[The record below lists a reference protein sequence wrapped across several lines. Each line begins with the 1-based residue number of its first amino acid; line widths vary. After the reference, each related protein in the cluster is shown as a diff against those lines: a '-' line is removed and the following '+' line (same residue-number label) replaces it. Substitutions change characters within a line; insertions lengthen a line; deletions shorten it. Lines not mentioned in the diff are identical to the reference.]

1 MSDKNTSIKF
11 SILNNSED
19 ITSVKNGTLSNN
31 STFVITQQERLNN
44 FLNSVYTKQ
53 QNYNPTMKSLIIYHV
68 HPESGIGNM
77 IRGYFTGFVIAF
89 VTNRTYKSMN

>member
-1 MSDKNTSIKF
+1 
-11 SILNNSED
+11 
-19 ITSVKNGTLSNN
+19 
-31 STFVITQQERLNN
+31 
-44 FLNSVYTKQ
+44 
-53 QNYNPTMKSLIIYHV
+53 MKSLIIYHV

>member
-1 MSDKNTSIKF
+1 M
-11 SILNNSED
+11 NNSED
-19 ITSVKNGTLSNN
+19 ITSVKNGTLSNH

-53 QNYNPTMKSLIIYHV
+53 QNYNSTMKSLIIYHV